1 MASGDIT
8 MDGHILD
15 SLLLPKV
22 LDLIIAGGA
31 EYSIEEIRIGRT
43 RHDPSHARIR
53 IDAPDETLLARLK
66 AEAEQHG
73 AISVCEE

>member
-1 MASGDIT
+1 MPTAAIT

-31 EYSIEEIRIGRT
+31 EYEIDEIQIGRT
-43 RHDPSHARIR
+43 RHDPSHARIL
-53 IDAPDETLLARLK
+53 IDAPDQATLDRLI
-66 AEAEQHG
+66 AEACEHG
-73 AISVCEE
+73 ARRE